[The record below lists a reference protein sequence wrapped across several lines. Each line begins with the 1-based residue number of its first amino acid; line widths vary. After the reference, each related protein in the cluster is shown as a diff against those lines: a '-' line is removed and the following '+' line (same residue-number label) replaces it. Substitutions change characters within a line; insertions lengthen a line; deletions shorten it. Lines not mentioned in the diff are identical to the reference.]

1 MPGEATH
8 WITNNAS
15 NQIGGENG
23 VLNLAGMPCH
33 CSGGPACVIAI
44 RYVMPAN
51 CITFS
56 SISEFF
62 ILFWRKEPIIFKNH
76 NYGLFNFFYYN
87 QNIFMTI
94 PICSCVKKF
103 YLKKFF
109 LWEAVL
115 YCLLLT
121 VMYILMFSVIVILL
135 FLFIIPDFNAG
146 CVYSFIYI

>member
-1 MPGEATH
+1 MWYVEIPPYVVIQSVTVQGGLPEMPGEATY

-76 NYGLFNFFYYN
+76 NYGLLNFFLLQSEYFHDHPYLFLC
-87 QNIFMTI
+87 QEILSKEIF
-94 PICSCVKKF
+94 PLRSCV
-103 YLKKFF
+103 
-109 LWEAVL
+109 
-115 YCLLLT
+115 
-121 VMYILMFSVIVILL
+121 ILFTSDRHVHPNV
-135 FLFIIPDFNAG
+135 
-146 CVYSFIYI
+146 